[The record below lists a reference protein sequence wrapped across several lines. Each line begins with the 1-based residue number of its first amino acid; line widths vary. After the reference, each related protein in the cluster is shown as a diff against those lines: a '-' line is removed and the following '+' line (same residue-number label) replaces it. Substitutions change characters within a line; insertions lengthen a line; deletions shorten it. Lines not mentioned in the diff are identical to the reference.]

1 VTRTAVPAPSLTAS
15 LDGPAYPGTALLSL
29 AASYIVLGVGSLSII
44 GLIGPMSRDLGVSH
58 AAIAQLVT
66 VFALTYALAAPLL
79 QVLVG
84 DLPRRRLIL
93 VGLMLLALGSALV
106 AVSSSFQLV
115 ALSRMLMAIGGA
127 LVGPMAS
134 AAGASLV
141 TPEHQGRAL
150 GTVFGGMTVATVLGV
165 PLSSW
170 LGSLFD
176 WREANAAVA
185 VAAIIAGVL
194 VRWTVPAGQGGAPP
208 TLRTLGAVL
217 ADRVLAPA
225 VGVTLLRM
233 AAQFA
238 TYALVGVFLAERAG
252 FPLSLLPAALVVFGI
267 GGILGNTVAARLA
280 DRIGADR
287 TILVSLAALG
297 AVFAALIVMPPL
309 PWLGF
314 ALLAA

>member
-1 VTRTAVPAPSLTAS
+1 MTPTAASAPAPLLATAPGGS
-15 LDGPAYPGTALLSL
+15 PYPGTALLSL
-29 AASYIVLGVGSLSII
+29 AASYFVLGVGSLSVI
-44 GLIGPMSRDLGVSH
+44 GLVGPMSRDLGVSH

-84 DLPRRRLIL
+84 GLPRRRLIL
-93 VGLMLLALGSALV
+93 VGLLLLALGSALV

-127 LVGPMAS
+127 LVGPMTS

-170 LGSLFD
+170 LGGLFG
-176 WREANAAVA
+176 WREATAAIA
-185 VAAIIAGVL
+185 VAAILAGAL
-194 VRWTVPAGQGGAPP
+194 VRWTVPAGQAGTPP

-225 VGVTLLRM
+225 VGVTLLQM

-238 TYALVGVFLAERAG
+238 THALVGVFLAERPASPSACCRRPSWCSASAASSATPSQPG
-252 FPLSLLPAALVVFGI
+252 LPTGS
-267 GGILGNTVAARLA
+267 ARTA
-280 DRIGADR
+280 PSWSASGRSAR
-287 TILVSLAALG
+287 CSR
-297 AVFAALIVMPPL
+297 
-309 PWLGF
+309 PWS
-314 ALLAA
+314 